1 MTTRPEQ
8 ALGEVASIALDE
20 IDGRPVLAAAV
31 VVAIDNGEDGED
43 GTEIQMHTP
52 VTQPVFVT
60 VGLVE
65 TARRLAGDA

>member
-31 VVAIDNGEDGED
+31 VVAIDNGEDG
-43 GTEIQMHTP
+43 TEIQMHTP